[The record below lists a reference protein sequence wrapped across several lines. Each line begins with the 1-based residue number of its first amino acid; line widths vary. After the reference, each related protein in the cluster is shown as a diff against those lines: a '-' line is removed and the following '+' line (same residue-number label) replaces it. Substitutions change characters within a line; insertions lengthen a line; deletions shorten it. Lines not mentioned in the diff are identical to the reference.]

1 MEARKF
7 DFLYE
12 GIHMISHKYAYLISD
27 LVHSPKY
34 FNVSYLNN

>member
-7 DFLYE
+7 DFLCE